1 MEFELDLTQN
11 IDLKLLSR
19 LTKKPP
25 QDFGARMVRIRTEGG
40 EFRYKV
46 YLHISH
52 QQLKRYP
59 DDESY
64 DPPNNCKV
72 SQCHGFYLD
81 FKHSS
86 NPETD
91 TKEIEH
97 QPL

>member
-1 MEFELDLTQN
+1 MEFELGLTQN

-25 QDFGARMVRIRTEGG
+25 QDSVARPVRIRTEGG

-46 YLHISH
+46 HLHISH
-52 QQLKRYP
+52 QHLKRYLH
-59 DDESY
+59 DESC

-81 FKHSS
+81 FKDSS

-97 QPL
+97 